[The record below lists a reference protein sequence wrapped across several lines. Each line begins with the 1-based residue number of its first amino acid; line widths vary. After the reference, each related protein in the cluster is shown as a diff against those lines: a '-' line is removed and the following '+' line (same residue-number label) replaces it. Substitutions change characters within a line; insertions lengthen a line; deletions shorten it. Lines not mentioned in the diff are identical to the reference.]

1 MSVLGLLPEALS
13 LLIVSILN
21 QVFLLFLF
29 GFMLSGLASYQQWA
43 ETGDAKMFHGG
54 TKCNALFHAETQ
66 MPTNK
71 HRIAINLDDEE
82 FSELDAMADRHDVS
96 LSWIGRQAVLE
107 FLSRYKD
114 QQLPLPLR
122 IESRSAERL

>member
-1 MSVLGLLPEALS
+1 
-13 LLIVSILN
+13 
-21 QVFLLFLF
+21 
-29 GFMLSGLASYQQWA
+29 
-43 ETGDAKMFHGG
+43 
-54 TKCNALFHAETQ
+54 

-71 HRIAINLDDEE
+71 HRIAINLDDQE
-82 FSELDAMADRHDVS
+82 FSELDAMAERHDVS

-122 IESRSAERL
+122 IESRSTERL

>member
-1 MSVLGLLPEALS
+1 
-13 LLIVSILN
+13 
-21 QVFLLFLF
+21 
-29 GFMLSGLASYQQWA
+29 
-43 ETGDAKMFHGG
+43 
-54 TKCNALFHAETQ
+54 

-122 IESRSAERL
+122 IESRSTERL

>member
-1 MSVLGLLPEALS
+1 
-13 LLIVSILN
+13 
-21 QVFLLFLF
+21 
-29 GFMLSGLASYQQWA
+29 
-43 ETGDAKMFHGG
+43 
-54 TKCNALFHAETQ
+54 

-71 HRIAINLDDEE
+71 HRIAVNLDDQE

-122 IESRSAERL
+122 IESRSTERL

>member
-1 MSVLGLLPEALS
+1 
-13 LLIVSILN
+13 
-21 QVFLLFLF
+21 
-29 GFMLSGLASYQQWA
+29 
-43 ETGDAKMFHGG
+43 
-54 TKCNALFHAETQ
+54 

-71 HRIAINLDDEE
+71 HRIAINLDDQE

-122 IESRSAERL
+122 IDSRSTERV

>member
-1 MSVLGLLPEALS
+1 
-13 LLIVSILN
+13 
-21 QVFLLFLF
+21 
-29 GFMLSGLASYQQWA
+29 
-43 ETGDAKMFHGG
+43 
-54 TKCNALFHAETQ
+54 

-71 HRIAINLDDEE
+71 HRIAINLDDQE

-107 FLSRYKD
+107 FLSRHKD

-122 IESRSAERL
+122 IESRSTERL

>member
-1 MSVLGLLPEALS
+1 
-13 LLIVSILN
+13 
-21 QVFLLFLF
+21 
-29 GFMLSGLASYQQWA
+29 
-43 ETGDAKMFHGG
+43 
-54 TKCNALFHAETQ
+54 

-82 FSELDAMADRHDVS
+82 FSELDAMANRHDVS

-122 IESRSAERL
+122 IESRSTERL

>member
-1 MSVLGLLPEALS
+1 
-13 LLIVSILN
+13 
-21 QVFLLFLF
+21 
-29 GFMLSGLASYQQWA
+29 
-43 ETGDAKMFHGG
+43 
-54 TKCNALFHAETQ
+54 

-82 FSELDAMADRHDVS
+82 FSELDAMAERHDVS
-96 LSWIGRQAVLE
+96 LAWIGRQAVLE

-122 IESRSAERL
+122 IETRSTERL

>member
-1 MSVLGLLPEALS
+1 
-13 LLIVSILN
+13 
-21 QVFLLFLF
+21 
-29 GFMLSGLASYQQWA
+29 
-43 ETGDAKMFHGG
+43 
-54 TKCNALFHAETQ
+54 

-71 HRIAINLDDEE
+71 HRIAINLDDGE

-122 IESRSAERL
+122 IETRSTERL

>member
-1 MSVLGLLPEALS
+1 
-13 LLIVSILN
+13 
-21 QVFLLFLF
+21 
-29 GFMLSGLASYQQWA
+29 
-43 ETGDAKMFHGG
+43 
-54 TKCNALFHAETQ
+54 

-107 FLSRYKD
+107 FLSRYRD
-114 QQLPLPLR
+114 QQMPLPLR
-122 IESRSAERL
+122 IESRTTERL